1 MSILDGYCE
10 LEPRAPRDNFHMIL
24 TDTQEQIR
32 DSVRS
37 FARAEIAPRAV
48 EWEQAGAYPR
58 EIFKE
63 LADLGLM
70 GMTAPVE
77 CGGAGADYVSYALAL
92 MELAAADGGL
102 STVVSVHNAPVI
114 AAVLREANEGQREV
128 WLPQLCSASIIGAF
142 ALTEADAGTDAA
154 AIHTRARLDNA
165 DYVLNGSKQFI
176 TSGRLAD
183 LVLTFAVTDPTAGKK
198 GLSAFLIPTDRPGY
212 GVAKVESKLGQRA
225 SDTCSLTFDEVRIEP
240 ELRLGAEGDGYRI
253 ALSNLEI
260 GRIGIAAQSV
270 GMAQSALD
278 IAIAYAKERFTFGHS
293 IITHQAVGHRLA
305 DLAASLE
312 AARQLVLHAA
322 ALKDANRPCL
332 SEASMAKLVAS
343 ETAEKVCS
351 GSLQT
356 LGGYGYLE
364 DYRVAKIYRD
374 VRVCQIYEGTSD
386 VQRLVIAR
394 HL

>member
-1 MSILDGYCE
+1 
-10 LEPRAPRDNFHMIL
+10 MIL

-32 DSVRS
+32 ESVRS
-37 FARAEIAPRAV
+37 FARTEIAPHAA

-58 EIFKE
+58 RIFE
-63 LADLGLM
+63 DLAYLGLM
-70 GMTAPVE
+70 GMTAPPE

-114 AAVLREANEGQREV
+114 AALLREANDEQRNV
-128 WLPQLCSASIIGAF
+128 WLPRLCSASSIGGF
-142 ALTEADAGTDAA
+142 ALTEAGAGTDAA
-154 AIHTRARLDNA
+154 AIRTQARLTGS

-183 LVLTFAVTDPTAGKK
+183 LVLTFAVTNPAAGKK
-198 GLSAFLIPTDRPGY
+198 GLSAFLVPTDRPGY

-225 SDTCSLTFDEVRIEP
+225 SDTCSLTFDDMQIEP
-240 ELRLGAEGDGYRI
+240 TLRLGAEGEGYRI

-260 GRIGIAAQSV
+260 GRIGIAAQSI

-278 IAIAYAKERFTFGHS
+278 IAVAYAKERVSFGQP
-293 IITHQAVGHRLA
+293 IIAHQAVGHRLA

-322 ALKDANRPCL
+322 ALKDAGRPCL
-332 SEASMAKLVAS
+332 SEACMAKLVAS

-374 VRVCQIYEGTSD
+374 ARVCQIYEGTSD
-386 VQRLVIAR
+386 VQRLIIAR
-394 HL
+394 YL

>member
-1 MSILDGYCE
+1 
-10 LEPRAPRDNFHMIL
+10 MIL

-322 ALKDANRPCL
+322 ALKDAHRPCL

>member
-1 MSILDGYCE
+1 
-10 LEPRAPRDNFHMIL
+10 MIL

-37 FARAEIAPRAV
+37 FAMAEIAPRAV

-114 AAVLREANEGQREV
+114 AAVLGEGNEKQREA
-128 WLPQLCSASIIGAF
+128 WLPQLCSASVIGAF
-142 ALTEADAGTDAA
+142 ALTEAEAGTDAA
-154 AIHTRARLDNA
+154 AIRTRARLDGSH
-165 DYVLNGSKQFI
+165 YVLNGSKQFI

-183 LVLTFAVTDPTAGKK
+183 LVLTFGITDPTAGKK

-270 GMAQSALD
+270 GMAQSALA

>member
-1 MSILDGYCE
+1 
-10 LEPRAPRDNFHMIL
+10 MIL

-253 ALSNLEI
+253 ALSNLEV

-270 GMAQSALD
+270 GMAQGALD
-278 IAIAYAKERFTFGHS
+278 IAVAYAKERTTFGHS

-322 ALKDANRPCL
+322 ALKDADRPCL
-332 SEASMAKLVAS
+332 SEASMAKLIAS
-343 ETAEKVCS
+343 ETAERVCS

-364 DYRVAKIYRD
+364 DYRIAKIYRD

>member
-1 MSILDGYCE
+1 
-10 LEPRAPRDNFHMIL
+10 MIL

-114 AAVLREANEGQREV
+114 AAVLREADEGQREV

-183 LVLTFAVTDPTAGKK
+183 LVLTFAVTDRTAGKK
-198 GLSAFLIPTDRPGY
+198 GLSAFLVPTDRPGY

-225 SDTCSLTFDEVRIEP
+225 SDTCSLTLDELRIEP

>member
-1 MSILDGYCE
+1 
-10 LEPRAPRDNFHMIL
+10 MIL

-114 AAVLREANEGQREV
+114 AAVLREADEGQREV